1 MNLEMIRNTRL
12 CSNAKPPI
20 DHAIKYKEEAEIK
33 DQIAEFLASGREI
46 EQLASVG
53 LMGASKTYK
62 QVNDS
67 TYVAVAKC

>member
-1 MNLEMIRNTRL
+1 MMNLEMIRNTRL

-46 EQLASVG
+46 EQLASTIAENKTFKERNDSYFG
-53 LMGASKTYK
+53 LMTK
-62 QVNDS
+62 
-67 TYVAVAKC
+67 